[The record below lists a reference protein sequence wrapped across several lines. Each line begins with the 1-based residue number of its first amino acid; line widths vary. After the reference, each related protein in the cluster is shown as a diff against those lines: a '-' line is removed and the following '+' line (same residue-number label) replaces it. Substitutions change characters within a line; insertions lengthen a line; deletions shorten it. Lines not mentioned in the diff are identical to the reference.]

1 MEKKIVLIDGHS
13 ILNRAFYGLPEL
25 TNAEGLHTNAIYGF
39 LNILFK
45 TIEEEKPDYIGV
57 TFDLKAPT
65 ARHKMYEGYKANRHG
80 MPDELAVQMPIIKDI
95 LNTEIFEKM
104 DSLFDKDVDSA
115 IKKRI
120 ITDVTKYINNN
131 YLKQLLENIDFKI
144 LVKDTILTNSIK
156 EQGERY
162 LFTLENSRLFD
173 VQ

>member
-1 MEKKIVLIDGHS
+1 MISLEQHINESKDKELKFIISSFKNGKDS
-13 ILNRAFYGLPEL
+13 IMSMIAKRIENYDKNDRKRARDIMFL
-25 TNAEGLHTNAIYGF
+25 TNE
-39 LNILFK
+39 
-45 TIEEEKPDYIGV
+45 
-57 TFDLKAPT
+57 TFTSIAWSS
-65 ARHKMYEGYKANRHG
+65 
-80 MPDELAVQMPIIKDI
+80 VDI

>member
-1 MEKKIVLIDGHS
+1 MISLEQHINESKDKELAS
-13 ILNRAFYGLPEL
+13 IINNFKNGEDSVISMIAKRIENYDKNDRKRARDIMFL
-25 TNAEGLHTNAIYGF
+25 TNE
-39 LNILFK
+39 
-45 TIEEEKPDYIGV
+45 
-57 TFDLKAPT
+57 TFTSIAWSS
-65 ARHKMYEGYKANRHG
+65 
-80 MPDELAVQMPIIKDI
+80 VDI

>member
-1 MEKKIVLIDGHS
+1 METRRSVQAVVLVLF
-13 ILNRAFYGLPEL
+13 ILHPISELINVDLPAL
-25 TNAEGLHTNAIYGF
+25 T
-39 LNILFK
+39 
-45 TIEEEKPDYIGV
+45 
-57 TFDLKAPT
+57 
-65 ARHKMYEGYKANRHG
+65 
-80 MPDELAVQMPIIKDI
+80 LATTRIRFS
-95 LNTEIFEKM
+95 LFEKM